1 MHVSLVNNSVN
12 IAPSTDIR
20 VNPYTS
26 LTPDVVLDAL
36 ADIGLMGDGRLT
48 ALSSY
53 ENRVYQIH
61 LETERTPSQTNG
73 TPIPNSVVA
82 KFYRPGRWTDA
93 QIQEEHD
100 FAAELVA
107 AEVPVVPPLN
117 LQGQTLHH
125 KAFELQGERETSHA
139 ESFKGFAY
147 SVSERRGGRPPELD
161 DAEVLEWIGRFLAR
175 IHTVGSAKSF
185 HNRPTLSIDTFMQE
199 PRDGLFANKAI
210 PMEVERAWQDGWQ
223 QAMDVMHAAG
233 LGSAHGSDWPHFQM
247 LRLHGDC
254 HPGNILWT
262 PADLP
267 GGGPHFVDLDDAR
280 MGPAVQDLWMLLS
293 GDRKQRS
300 GQLSMLLDG
309 YEQVRD
315 FDRRELALIE
325 PLRTLRLVHYS
336 AWLARRWDDPIF
348 PINFPWFGTPDYWRG
363 QVQMLEEQIEQMQ
376 DPLLIV

>member
-210 PMEVERAWQDGWQ
+210 PMEVERAWQDAWQ

-233 LGSAHGSDWPHFQM
+233 FGSAHGSDWPHFQM

-254 HPGNILWT
+254 HPGNKLWT

-300 GQLSMLLDG
+300 GQLSMLLEG

-336 AWLARRWDDPIF
+336 AWLARRWDDTIF
-348 PINFPWFGTPDYWRG
+348 TINFPWFGTPDYWRG

-376 DPLLIV
+376 EPLLVV

>member
-1 MHVSLVNNSVN
+1 VT
-12 IAPSTDIR
+12 IAPHPEIR
-20 VNPYTS
+20 VSPYTS

-36 ADIGLMGDGRLT
+36 ADMGLMGDGRLT

-61 LETERTPSQTNG
+61 LETESTPTQTDG
-73 TPIPNSVVA
+73 TPIPDSVVA

-100 FAAELVA
+100 FAAELVS

-117 LQGQTLHH
+117 LQGHTLHH
-125 KAFELQGERETSHA
+125 KAFADIDASGEGQA
-139 ESFKGFAY
+139 DAFPGFAY

-175 IHTVGSAKSF
+175 IHTVGVAKPF
-185 HNRPTLSIDTFMQE
+185 HNRPALSIDTFMQE
-199 PRDGLFANKAI
+199 PKDWLFNNKAI
-210 PMEVERAWQDGWQ
+210 PMEVERAWQDAWQ
-223 QAMDVMHAAG
+223 QAMDVMHTAG
-233 LGSAHGSDWPHFQM
+233 FGSAHGSDWPHFQM

-300 GQLSMLLDG
+300 GQLSMLLEG

-376 DPLLIV
+376 EPLLVV

>member
-210 PMEVERAWQDGWQ
+210 PMEVERAWQAAWQ

-233 LGSAHGSDWPHFQM
+233 FGSAHGSDWPHFQM

-300 GQLSMLLDG
+300 GQLSMLLEG

>member
-12 IAPSTDIR
+12 SAPSTDIR

-117 LQGQTLHH
+117 
-125 KAFELQGERETSHA
+125 
-139 ESFKGFAY
+139 
-147 SVSERRGGRPPELD
+147 
-161 DAEVLEWIGRFLAR
+161 
-175 IHTVGSAKSF
+175 
-185 HNRPTLSIDTFMQE
+185 
-199 PRDGLFANKAI
+199 
-210 PMEVERAWQDGWQ
+210 
-223 QAMDVMHAAG
+223 
-233 LGSAHGSDWPHFQM
+233 
-247 LRLHGDC
+247 
-254 HPGNILWT
+254 
-262 PADLP
+262 
-267 GGGPHFVDLDDAR
+267 
-280 MGPAVQDLWMLLS
+280 
-293 GDRKQRS
+293 
-300 GQLSMLLDG
+300 
-309 YEQVRD
+309 
-315 FDRRELALIE
+315 
-325 PLRTLRLVHYS
+325 
-336 AWLARRWDDPIF
+336 
-348 PINFPWFGTPDYWRG
+348 
-363 QVQMLEEQIEQMQ
+363 
-376 DPLLIV
+376 